1 MVEIEHNI
9 DDVINSLERSVEKAI
24 KAAEKELQL
33 TALEI
38 ERDAKLNAPV
48 DTGMLRAS
56 ITSTGSGSE
65 YEIGTNLEYAPFV
78 EYGTRYM
85 AAQPFLFPAYE
96 KGVRDLQ
103 KRLKKAV
110 IFAFLR

>member
-38 ERDAKLNAPV
+38 ERDAKLKAPV

-85 AAQPFLFPAYE
+85 AAQPFLFPAFE
-96 KGVRDLQ
+96 KGVKDL
-103 KRLKKAV
+103 KKNINKAV
-110 IFAFLR
+110 ISALR